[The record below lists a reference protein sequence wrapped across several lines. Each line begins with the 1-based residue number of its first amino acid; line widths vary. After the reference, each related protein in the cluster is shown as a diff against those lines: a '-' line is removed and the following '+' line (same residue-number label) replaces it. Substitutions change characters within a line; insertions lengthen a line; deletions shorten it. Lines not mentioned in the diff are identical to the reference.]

1 MERIVV
7 LGAGY
12 AGVLTAKKL
21 EKKFKKNTDISITII
36 DKKKGEILNEDRKR
50 YKNRRDCRKSS

>member
-21 EKKFKKNTDISITII
+21 EKKFKKNTDISTWII
-36 DKKKGEILNEDRKR
+36 HKIFNKSTKLCILKH
-50 YKNRRDCRKSS
+50 YTGVAFYTY

>member
-21 EKKFKKNTDISITII
+21 EKKFKKNTDISTWII
-36 DKKKGEILNEDRKR
+36 HKIFNKWTKLCILKH
-50 YKNRRDCRKSS
+50 YTGVAFYTY

>member
-21 EKKFKKNTDISITII
+21 EKKNKKNTDIST
-36 DKKKGEILNEDRKR
+36 
-50 YKNRRDCRKSS
+50 

>member
-21 EKKFKKNTDISITII
+21 EKKFKKIPIYLPELFIKFLTNGQNSVF
-36 DKKKGEILNEDRKR
+36 
-50 YKNRRDCRKSS
+50 